1 MATSAQMAANQLNAQ
16 KSTGPKSTTGKQVSS
31 MNAVTHGIFLT
42 SPIAEGENKAEFN
55 ELSEAIR
62 DYYKPSDIIEEAL
75 VHNIVM
81 ALWRQQRA
89 RCAEAAII
97 NLSMTRKAITT
108 DTNTFLKLYS
118 YNTFTEE
125 DIFDNHSSMYQHLL
139 LLKKELDSIDFSKV
153 SIYPSTIKGNAPLTY
168 GHLPSMAERYK
179 MEWDYFMERPR
190 TIEKA
195 LEELRS
201 DVEKQL
207 GLIEARKNAYDT
219 AQLIR
224 QTKAIPNE
232 DNARL
237 IMTYEAR
244 ADNAHAKAVDALR
257 KHRLD
262 KQKVIEAEII
272 SSH

>member
-1 MATSAQMAANQLNAQ
+1 MATDAQIAANQLNAQ
-16 KSTGPKSTTGKQVSS
+16 KSTGPQSTTGKQASS
-31 MNAVTHGIFLT
+31 MNAVTHGIFAT
-42 SPIAEGENKAEFN
+42 NPIATGENKAEFN

-75 VHNIVM
+75 VHNIII

-97 NLSMTRKAITT
+97 NLSMTRRSITS
-108 DTNTFLKLYS
+108 DTNTFLKVYS
-118 YNTFTEE
+118 YNSFSEE
-125 DIFDNHSSMYQHLL
+125 DIFDDHSSLYQHLL
-139 LLKKELDSIDFSKV
+139 LLKKELDSIDFDKV
-153 SIYPSTIKGNAPLTY
+153 STYPSTIKGNAPLTY
-168 GHLPSMAERYK
+168 DHLPEMAEKYK
-179 MEWDYFMERPR
+179 MEWDQFMERPR

-201 DVEKQL
+201 EVEKQL
-207 GLIEARKNAYDT
+207 GLIKARKNAYDT

-224 QTKAIPNE
+224 QTKAVPNE
-232 DNARL
+232 ENARL

-244 ADNAHAKAVDALR
+244 ADNAYAKAVEALR

-262 KQKVIEAEII
+262 KQKVIDAEII
-272 SSH
+272 PSQ